1 MHTSHVFNYSVFSYV
16 INNLQI
22 DLVPTLVFGTIRR
35 HIWLLNIF
43 SYEKIDSRLIDA
55 QRPLISLTL
64 HRTTAIHGA
73 VRIRTE
79 MAAADVA
86 IPFDSALKIG
96 VIIALHFFRAN
107 VAASV

>member
-16 INNLQI
+16 INNQQI
-22 DLVPTLVFGTIRR
+22 DLLPTLAFGTIRR

-43 SYEKIDSRLIDA
+43 SYEKIDFRLIDA
-55 QRPLISLTL
+55 QRPLPNLTT

-86 IPFDSALKIG
+86 IRIDAALEIG
-96 VIIALHFFRAN
+96 GI
-107 VAASV
+107 